1 MHILHPAASRTSQR
15 LSALFALLAVVAL
28 CAAPL
33 ESEAALQ
40 SRGPDMV
47 YDDATNLT
55 WVTNTHFGFGSAFD
69 DGFSPTD
76 GRMSYAAAQAWVS
89 QLALARSANGL
100 IIGDWRLPG
109 AGALAT
115 LSGHSELFTLLY
127 GTLENTPGALLT
139 NTGPF
144 GIIPGSLANPN
155 GFFWLD
161 TACDLQCKQ
170 HYAAISVSGGIL
182 TVEGHL
188 LGGGSLELALAL
200 LPSEAFEGPAV
211 SQPGAQAMYGYAW
224 AVRTGDV
231 AVVPTPTAFLLF
243 ACGGSALIPLTRRRA
258 GRGE

>member
-1 MHILHPAASRTSQR
+1 MLILRSATCGTSQR
-15 LSALFALLAVVAL
+15 RQVLIAVLAVVAL

-33 ESEAALQ
+33 VSEAALQ

-55 WVTNTHFGFGSAFD
+55 WVTNTHLGFGSAFD

-89 QLALARSANGL
+89 QLELGVSDNGPV
-100 IIGDWRLPG
+100 IGDWGLPS
-109 AGALAT
+109 AGALAI
-115 LSGHSELFTLLY
+115 LSGHSELFNLLY
-127 GTLENTPGALLT
+127 GTLANTPGALLT

-144 GIIPGSLANPN
+144 GSIPGSLANPS

-161 TACDLQCKQ
+161 SYCEALCKQ
-170 HYAAISVSGGIL
+170 HYASISINDSVL

-188 LGGGSLELALAL
+188 LGGKSFDLALAI
-200 LPSEAFEGPAV
+200 LPSEGFEGPAV
-211 SQPGAQAMYGYAW
+211 SQPGSQAMYGYAW

-231 AVVPTPTAFLLF
+231 ATVPIPSPAILF
-243 ACGGSALIPLTRRRA
+243 ALGGLTILPIARLRTS
-258 GRGE
+258 